1 MIKIMLLVISFVLC
15 TQIKGQS
22 LIDPVLERVAK
33 QVIFEEI
40 EEDVACEISYVGV
53 VIMEKTGA
61 VKANVFLKYDSIAK
75 FKDAPDSIMPIDVVS
90 NKLDSDSLSS
100 AMEEAVTEGLFRRMN
115 SELVRVES
123 MSNVSPPDVLNNYG
137 CFATCILTAD
147 NPAYSIG
154 VYYVNKHNCPAG
166 RALLSQIARVL
177 IDWISVN
184 RLKHPYLLSTD
195 TQSIKHRDG
204 WIHPAAR

>member
-1 MIKIMLLVISFVLC
+1 MIKFMFLAVSFILC

-40 EEDVACEISYVGV
+40 EEDVACEISYIGV
-53 VIMEKTGA
+53 VIQDKTGA
-61 VKANVFLKYDSIAK
+61 IKANVSLQYDSIAK
-75 FKDAPDSIMPIDVVS
+75 FKDAPDSMMPIDVVS
-90 NKLDSDSLSS
+90 NKLDRDSLRS

-115 SELVRVES
+115 SELIRVEG
-123 MSNVSPPDVLNNYG
+123 MNNVSPPDVLNNYG
-137 CFATCILTAD
+137 CFATCILPAD

-166 RALLSQIARVL
+166 RALPSQIARAL
-177 IDWISVN
+177 IDWIAFN
-184 RLKHPYLLSTD
+184 RLVHPHLPSNAQT
-195 TQSIKHRDG
+195 IKHREG
-204 WIHPAAR
+204 WQHPAER